1 METFNVDCLF
11 TSVTI
16 SSPKSRIERR
26 YEALPLSRK
35 NLEAGLMPPHT
46 GAFVKKS
53 IFDQVGGFKTDFKIC
68 GDYDWFCR
76 VAKLDG
82 LSQWVDE
89 KKFTVEMASG
99 GASSRSWRARWIL
112 HKEIVKSLRDNQFV
126 VRQLCLLTRYIRKIF
141 DYSFKRRA
149 KC

>member
-1 METFNVDCLF
+1 
-11 TSVTI
+11 
-16 SSPKSRIERR
+16 
-26 YEALPLSRK
+26 
-35 NLEAGLMPPHT
+35 
-46 GAFVKKS
+46 
-53 IFDQVGGFKTDFKIC
+53 
-68 GDYDWFCR
+68 
-76 VAKLDG
+76 
-82 LSQWVDE
+82 
-89 KKFTVEMASG
+89 VEMASG